1 MSAYYLGRHTRPGK
15 FFIVLSYF
23 NCSVYSALYTV
34 GWTAPNFTVSGNGA
48 VRKFCLGG
56 KQIMNRN
63 FSRSLKLSATGAAIF
78 VAWQLGSAVAWAQ
91 TPPPPAAVPAAAP
104 APAEA
109 PAAPAA
115 PTSPLTAPSYAGPLA
130 QNPTPMHAD
139 LAGLGTVYLTGAVS
153 GLALFQS
160 DPVGAVF
167 NPAGKL
173 LGRDQSNNVDLSN
186 GFAIIQKIDGLV
198 QFYAQVGAYS
208 LPALGVNYHQT
219 QRAGEANSLYFGPL
233 PEAYLKIVPTDTFSV
248 SGGNLPSLIGDEYT
262 FTFQNMNIERG
273 LLWNLEPAISRGVQA
288 NLTTGPV
295 AWAVS
300 VNDGFYSS
308 NISWLSGSATWTI
321 DPANT
326 LAVAAG
332 GNFDGNTKTNSV
344 AAPYVLNNSTV
355 VNLIY
360 TYNAAPFTI
369 SPYFQFTN
377 NGHNVAITGA
387 TKDAQTWGGAIL
399 ANYNIDDNWNLAGR
413 AEYVSSSGSLFDGS
427 ANPLGFGAGSSAWS
441 VTLTPTWQNG
451 IYFARLEGSYVGVS
465 DSAPGSAFGK
475 SGNTKSQE
483 RLVIETG
490 VLF

>member
-1 MSAYYLGRHTRPGK
+1 MK
-15 FFIVLSYF
+15 
-23 NCSVYSALYTV
+23 
-34 GWTAPNFTVSGNGA
+34 
-48 VRKFCLGG
+48 
-56 KQIMNRN
+56 
-63 FSRSLKLSATGAAIF
+63 RSTSKSLRLGAAGI
-78 VAWQLGSAVAWAQ
+78 AILAASQLDATAGRAQ
-91 TPPPPAAVPAAAP
+91 TPPPSPPPAAL

-109 PAAPAA
+109 PAPAA
-115 PTSPLTAPSYAGPLA
+115 PTSPLTAPSYAGPLT
-130 QNPTPMHAD
+130 QNPEPIHAD
-139 LAGLGTVYLTGAVS
+139 LAGLGTVYLTGALS

-160 DPVGAVF
+160 DPYGAVF
-167 NPAGKL
+167 NPSGKL
-173 LGRDQSNNVDLSN
+173 LGSDINNNVDLSN
-186 GFAIIQKIDGLV
+186 GMAIIQKIDGLV

-208 LPALGVNYHQT
+208 LPALGTNYHQT
-219 QRAGEANSLYFGPL
+219 QRAGQAQSYFFGPL

-295 AWAVS
+295 AWAMS

-308 NISWLSGSATWTI
+308 NISWISGSAAWTI
-321 DPANT
+321 NPQNT

-344 AAPYVLNNSTV
+344 AAPYVLNNETI

-377 NGHNVAITGA
+377 NGHNATITGA

-413 AEYVSSSGSLFDGS
+413 AEYVSSSGNLTDGS
-427 ANPLGFGAGSSAWS
+427 ANPLGFGPGSSAWS
-441 VTLTPTWQNG
+441 FTLTPTWQNG

-465 DSAPGSAFGK
+465 SAAPGAAFGK
-475 SGNTKSQE
+475 SGNSKSQE

-490 VLF
+490 ILF